1 MRITHLAGIVL
12 ITVGGACGDQ
22 SRRGDHSSQTVGGT
36 SSRSIVG
43 RWALDS
49 LVINREDYRARSG
62 PTAYYT
68 LNGDG
73 AFRITRSDSVME
85 TGTWSQDTTTSP
97 MIFDHN
103 ADHAGKPGP
112 HMLGIFA
119 ITGDTLV
126 VHNHGAKSR
135 GAAPDDVPFR
145 SGRQLMAARI
155 SSRPAVVRA

>member
-1 MRITHLAGIVL
+1 MRSTPLAAIVFVTL
-12 ITVGGACGDQ
+12 GGACGDQ
-22 SRRGDHSSQTVGGT
+22 TRRDDHPSTTDGSDR
-36 SSRSIVG
+36 SRSIVG

-49 LVINREDYRARSG
+49 LVVHGQDYRARSG

-73 AFRITRSDSVME
+73 TFRITRGDSVLE
-85 TGTWSQDTTTSP
+85 TGTWSQDTTVSP

-112 HMLGIFA
+112 RMLGIFA

-126 VHNHGAKSR
+126 VTITGPNPEGRHPTTFHSALADSSWLLVYHR
-135 GAAPDDVPFR
+135 APR
-145 SGRQLMAARI
+145 
-155 SSRPAVVRA
+155 

>member
-1 MRITHLAGIVL
+1 MRITYLAGIVL
-12 ITVGGACGDQ
+12 IVVGGACGDQ
-22 SRRGDHSSQTVGGT
+22 SRRGDHASPPAGSTG
-36 SSRSIVG
+36 SRSIVG

-49 LVINREDYRARSG
+49 FVVNGQDWTAGVRSG
-62 PTAYYT
+62 PIAYYT

-73 AFRITRSDSVME
+73 TFRIMRGDSLME

-112 HMLGIFA
+112 HVPGIFA

-126 VHNHGAKSR
+126 VTIMAPNAEGRRPTQFHST
-135 GAAPDDVPFR
+135 AAD
-145 SGRQLMAARI
+145 STWLLKYH
-155 SSRPAVVRA
+155 RAPL

>member
-12 ITVGGACGDQ
+12 IVAVGACSDKSVGG
-22 SRRGDHSSQTVGGT
+22 DHTAAGSA

-49 LVINREDYRARSG
+49 FVINGKDLTGMARTG
-62 PTAYYT
+62 AVAYYM
-68 LNGDG
+68 LNSDG
-73 AFRITRSDSVME
+73 TFRITRGDSVLE
-85 TGTWSQDTTTSP
+85 TGTWSQDTTVSP

-126 VHNHGAKSR
+126 VTITGPNPEGRHPTEFHSALADSSWLLVYHR
-135 GAAPDDVPFR
+135 AP
-145 SGRQLMAARI
+145 Q
-155 SSRPAVVRA
+155 